1 MKYIN
6 LNLKKH
12 DEKDA
17 NNYLL
22 DDVIKKYEIVVLLGP
37 PGSGKSSILEK
48 YENDHG
54 NSSQRFKVNK
64 FLKLNAQIGKDTKVL
79 LLDGLDE
86 YRSVAADKAFII
98 TEIGNKINELPKNIH
113 VVISCR
119 EMDWYGETDV
129 TALQEEINRTAN
141 LYNILPLNE
150 IQKVELADL
159 HKIKNPDV
167 FIKKFS
173 DHGFLNNPQM
183 FKMLAKIYN
192 DDSDKIIKS
201 KNELYQTFIKNSRE
215 KNINYTTNKVNEI
228 DANEFL
234 KYAGYIA
241 FFYMFSNI
249 DTCDDAFVDRISDA
263 EHGFKK
269 EKIEIVLKTAMFT
282 NGEFIHRTIAEFC
295 LATFITKYKLE
306 NNQLIAVERIK
317 NLFVKK
323 DKVPTEL
330 RGVFAW
336 LCSLTGREEFIK
348 IDPYYQIIHGD
359 NSLFDNELKKRTVL
373 EIKEYAQKNPYFFEY
388 RQTMNLEGFYN
399 ENLDDFFISEFKEA
413 LKLKNHYL
421 FFIINVMIST
431 DKLSHK
437 IKGFLKK
444 IILEEKKCS
453 YKNYI
458 IDAFRSDTC
467 FLRDVLDYIEEGQLI
482 DEGDSLK
489 DAVLKILYPDHI
501 GCIEVVKYLLLYKN
515 YVGGYCH
522 YLFNTEYKDKFALI
536 DELCKRSYYETKS
549 STLSTPKNV
558 KSFIEDYFL
567 ETLLKF
573 ENGLSAKEIY
583 EVIKHFKKYY
593 KEYEGLKFNSYRYKI
608 TDDLKNSDE
617 KLKRLANELFAL
629 YVDDELT
636 KNGKDIHIFS
646 FFRFFDYI
654 SPDNRSNILFGKM
667 SHDNSFEINKILF
680 LSALSKDI
688 DFKITESKAKKFKL
702 EEVLYDWQLPPKQ
715 EWELE
720 DEKWEKERKEEEEKI
735 LTENERHF
743 SEKSDLQIQNN
754 FGDLYFIAKLCFLGD
769 EPEEGKP
776 LKEKTLRRLKNIL
789 RNAIFAEDL
798 INPELL
804 TLNSL
809 AENSPDARRTID
821 IMYYVS
827 CTFNE
832 DIDLKLTN
840 DNFKKYLYIIC
851 LHFNESSNVRKSIF
865 IKQIEDDRPA
875 FAVATIKEYIG
886 LLLDNYLENHIPLI
900 MPYVN
905 REDDIDK
912 LKLLLQLF
920 VVKQDDVQDIV
931 LKNFLNVYNFDISY
945 DDLNELVFIP
955 ANDENKTTILALKTI
970 SEDNK
975 DTFSINIAIHLYS
988 LFEHHSERFSK
999 LENEKKVQI
1008 IDYMMCAF
1016 DTEESIKFIGGF
1028 QSHKAM
1034 CASFLTE
1041 TALNS
1046 LDIES
1051 LQKLKGL
1058 HKDEDDIWSYRI
1070 ANKINEL
1077 EQKNADQS
1085 NISFPI
1091 GKIKNFIVSNAV
1103 ISKED
1108 FFTDICLKLEKLK
1121 TTIEDNRDN
1130 DKEPFYNQNRSPKSE
1145 ENCRDVILHRLK
1157 DKYGYDIE
1165 LTKEKYEGNNR
1176 ADINIKYKA
1185 DNHFEVQV
1193 ECKRDDNSGINTG
1206 ISEQLIRKYFSS
1218 GVEYGIYLIFYFGSK
1233 KNKDLL
1239 LEKIDNDIPDNY
1251 KGKVKIICIDLI

>member
-12 DEKDA
+12 DGKDA

-22 DDVIKKYEIVVLLGP
+22 DDVIKKNEIVILLGP

-48 YENDHG
+48 FEKDHG
-54 NSSQRFKVNK
+54 NFSQRFKVNR
-64 FLKLNAQIGKDTKVL
+64 FLKLTTQIGKDTKVL

-86 YRSVAADKAFII
+86 YRSVAGDKAFVM
-98 TEIGNKINELPKNIH
+98 TELGNKVNELPKDIQ

-129 TALQEEINRTAN
+129 TALQGEINRPAN
-141 LYNILPLNE
+141 IYNILPLNE
-150 IQKVELADL
+150 IQKVEFADL
-159 HKIKNPDV
+159 HKIENPDV
-167 FIKKFS
+167 FIEKFA

-183 FKMLAKIYN
+183 FKMLAEIYN
-192 DDSDKIIKS
+192 DDSVKIIKS
-201 KNELYQTFIKNSRE
+201 KKELYETFIKSSRE
-215 KNINYTTNKVNEI
+215 KNISYTINKVNEI

-249 DTCDDAFVDRISDA
+249 DTFNDAFVDSISDA
-263 EHGFKK
+263 EHGYKK

-295 LATFITKYKLE
+295 LATFITRYKLE

-336 LCSLTGREEFIK
+336 LCSLTGRAEFIK

-359 NSLFDNELKKRTVL
+359 NSLFNNDLKKRTVL

-388 RQTMNLEGFYN
+388 KQTMSLEGFYSD
-399 ENLDDFFISEFKEA
+399 NLDDFFISEFKEA

-421 FFIINVMIST
+421 FFIIHVIIST

-437 IKGFLKK
+437 IKGFLKE
-444 IILEEKKCS
+444 IILKEKKHL

-458 IDAFRSDTC
+458 IDAFRSDIC
-467 FLRDVLDYIEEGQLI
+467 FLQDVLSYIEKGQLI

-489 DAVLKILYPDHI
+489 EAVLRILYPEHI
-501 GCIEVVKYLLLYKN
+501 GSIEVVKYLLLYKD
-515 YVGGYCH
+515 YVGGHCH
-522 YLFNTEYKDKFALI
+522 YLFNTEYKDKFALV
-536 DELCKRSYYETKS
+536 DELCRRSYDETKS
-549 STLSTPKNV
+549 LTLSIPKNI
-558 KSFIEDYFL
+558 KNFIEDYFL

-573 ENGLSAKEIY
+573 ENGLLAKEIY
-583 EVIKHFKKYY
+583 EVIRHFKKYY
-593 KEYEGLKFNSYRYKI
+593 KEYEGLKFNSHRYKI
-608 TDDLKNSDE
+608 TNDLKNSDA

-636 KNGKDIHIFS
+636 KKEKDINIFS
-646 FFRFFDYI
+646 FFRIFDYI
-654 SPDNRSNILFGKM
+654 APDNRSNILLGKV
-667 SHDNSFEINKILF
+667 SHNNRFEINKILF
-680 LSALSKDI
+680 RSALSKDI
-688 DFKITESKAKKFKL
+688 DFKLAKSIAKKFEL
-702 EEVLYDWQLPPKQ
+702 EEVLYAWQNPPQQ

-720 DEKWEKERKEEEEKI
+720 DKKWKKERKEEEEK
-735 LTENERHF
+735 NF

-754 FGDLYFIAKLCFLGD
+754 FRDLYFIAHLFFFDD
-769 EPEEGKP
+769 EPEEDKP
-776 LKEKTLRRLKNIL
+776 LKEKTLKRLENIL
-789 RNAIFAEDL
+789 KKAIFAEDL
-798 INPELL
+798 IDPELL

-809 AENSPDARRTID
+809 AENSPDASRKID

-832 DIDLKLTN
+832 GIDLKLTN

-851 LHFNESSNVRKSIF
+851 LHFDESSNVRKSIF

-886 LLLDNYLENHIPLI
+886 LLLENYLENHIPLI
-900 MPYVN
+900 TPYVSK
-905 REDDIDK
+905 EDDLEK
-912 LKLLLQLF
+912 LKSLLQLF
-920 VVKQDDVQDIV
+920 AVKQDNFRDRF
-931 LKNFLNVYNFDISY
+931 LKNFLDVYNFNICF
-945 DDLNELVFIP
+945 DDLNTLVSIP
-955 ANDENKTTILALKTI
+955 TNEENKTTILALKTI

-975 DTFSINIAIHLYS
+975 DNFSINIAIHLYS
-988 LFEHHSERFSK
+988 LFEHQSERFNK
-999 LENEKKVQI
+999 LANDKKVQI

-1016 DTEESIKFIGGF
+1016 DTEESIKFISGF
-1028 QSHKAM
+1028 QTHKAM
-1034 CASFLTE
+1034 CTSFLTQ
-1041 TALNS
+1041 TALHS

-1051 LQKLKGL
+1051 LQKLKER
-1058 HKDEDDIWSYRI
+1058 HKDEDDIWSNRI
-1070 ANKINEL
+1070 ASKINEL

-1085 NISFPI
+1085 YVSFSV
-1091 GKIKNFIVSNAV
+1091 GKIQNFIVSNAV
-1103 ISKED
+1103 ISKAD
-1108 FFTDICLKLEKLK
+1108 FFVDICLKLEKIK

-1130 DKEPFYNQNRSPKSE
+1130 DREPFYNQDGSSKNE

-1157 DKYGYDIE
+1157 DKYGFDIE

-1185 DNHFEVQV
+1185 DNHFEVHV
-1193 ECKRDDNSGINTG
+1193 ECKRDDNSNINTG
-1206 ISEQLIRKYFSS
+1206 ISEQLIGKYFSS
-1218 GVEYGIYLIFYFGSK
+1218 GVEYGIYLIFYFGYK
-1233 KNKDLL
+1233 KNKGLL
-1239 LEKIDNDIPDNY
+1239 LEKIDNNIPSIFR
-1251 KGKVKIICIDLI
+1251 GKVKIICIDLT